1 LKHLIA
7 TWQHQLRELEKMEYQ
22 KLEWIQ
28 THYLVISTPF
38 SYPHFIRVLLPMS
51 DVWQLNFLRDKIK
64 NTHFMKAQRNTNN
77 PYYFSVF
84 FASSSSCS
92 RIFHFC
98 PWPEQ
103 FLSVYPISSLATSS
117 INTPSVFATRIP
129 FYLHFLRST
138 LYNPFS
144 LHHQRRIGMRG
155 IIAEFFSQ
163 KHSMQLITA
172 IDKVK
177 IEP

>member
-84 FASSSSCS
+84 FAAPSSCS
-92 RIFHFC
+92 RHDHPYSISAQNNLSPSILFC
-98 PWPEQ
+98 
-103 FLSVYPISSLATSS
+103 
-117 INTPSVFATRIP
+117 
-129 FYLHFLRST
+129 
-138 LYNPFS
+138 
-144 LHHQRRIGMRG
+144 RRQ
-155 IIAEFFSQ
+155 S
-163 KHSMQLITA
+163 HQLIHPPYLLLKFLPLYTF
-172 IDKVK
+172 
-177 IEP
+177 